1 MYNKKN
7 VPFFIQEANMTKII
21 ELPLEPE
28 FGGCDPAVEDVP
40 DFMPEEVPVP
50 VTPGIPVEIPDE
62 ARI

>member
-1 MYNKKN
+1 
-7 VPFFIQEANMTKII
+7 MTKII